1 MSCDFDI
8 GFLQGSTTVNL
19 RTSQDLL
26 DVWNDIAGGKNIVLW
41 CDGLKDD
48 NCKSK
53 RKRKIDDSCTVD
65 SGDDDDVN
73 LSTHKSIKKKK
84 EEKKD
89 RHVENTITEL
99 KEMHGSNFTNM
110 QYRIWSEMI
119 IGGICS
125 SLTEPPNVS
134 KGWW

>member
-1 MSCDFDI
+1 M
-8 GFLQGSTTVNL
+8 
-19 RTSQDLL
+19 
-26 DVWNDIAGGKNIVLW
+26 WNDIAGGKNIVLW

-73 LSTHKSIKKKK
+73 LSTHKSIKKRK

-99 KEMHGSNFTNM
+99 KEVTSL
-110 QYRIWSEMI
+110 
-119 IGGICS
+119 IC
-125 SLTEPPNVS
+125 NIVYGV
-134 KGWW
+134 K